1 MTKARD
7 LADLGNKTSLDE
19 INDAYNAGALS
30 NRNLI
35 INGAMAISQRNG
47 TSVISPAPSGYGSAD
62 RFATY
67 KSGAGTF
74 SIQQSTDSP
83 SGFINSIKATV
94 TSASTPSGTNYYHI
108 QHTIEGQNFASLA
121 QGTSDAKTFTLS
133 FYVKSSIT
141 GTFSG
146 SFRDSTPSISYVFEY
161 TVNSANTWERKTI
174 TVDGASSGTFLTDN
188 GAGAY
193 LAFSL
198 GQGTTYGSSTVGSWH
213 SGNYHGSSSETKFIA
228 NAGATFQITGVQV
241 EVGDTATPFEHRSF
255 GDELA
260 KCQRYLYAINGFG
273 HPSPTA
279 GPYQRW
285 RGTAQN
291 ANEFNW
297 YPQYP
302 VPMRA
307 TPSFSGVNL
316 SGSTIQMF
324 NETAQEGRTFGS
336 FVSAEGGVSEGQVR
350 VLSTNNI
357 PVGHQGSWR
366 FNGSPN
372 ASIFFDAEL

>member
-1 MTKARD
+1 MHGCTIFFIASNVW
-7 LADLGNKTSLDE
+7 LG
-19 INDAYNAGALS
+19 G
-30 NRNLI
+30 
-35 INGAMAISQRNG
+35 
-47 TSVISPAPSGYGSAD
+47 
-62 RFATY
+62 
-67 KSGAGTF
+67 
-74 SIQQSTDSP
+74 
-83 SGFINSIKATV
+83 
-94 TSASTPSGTNYYHI
+94 GTNY
-108 QHTIEGQNFASLA
+108 
-121 QGTSDAKTFTLS
+121 
-133 FYVKSSIT
+133 
-141 GTFSG
+141 SG
-146 SFRDSTPSISYVFEY
+146 SSLQESWGALNQSARADGQ
-161 TVNSANTWERKTI
+161 VNI
-174 TVDGASSGTFLTDN
+174 YGTN
-188 GAGAY
+188 GATW
-193 LAFSL
+193 
-198 GQGTTYGSSTVGSWH
+198 QV
-213 SGNYHGSSSETKFIA
+213 
-228 NAGATFQITGVQV
+228 TGVQL
-241 EVGDTATPFEHRSF
+241 EVGNNATPFEHRSY

-260 KCQRYLYAINGFG
+260 RCQRYFYAINGFG

-324 NETAQEGRTFGS
+324 NETSQEGRTFGS
-336 FVSAEGGVSEGQVR
+336 FSSAEGGVSEGQVR

-366 FNGSPN
+366 FNASPN